1 MSNTCKRNK
10 FVGKYNLG
18 ESQLSRVDSYPYLGV
33 VISSDLRWR
42 HHIDSICAKATRTLN
57 FVKRNCYR
65 CSIEAKTLAY
75 VSLVRPHL
83 KYASAA

>member
-1 MSNTCKRNK
+1 
-10 FVGKYNLG
+10 
-18 ESQLSRVDSYPYLGV
+18 

-65 CSIEAKTLAY
+65 CPVEAKAHAY
-75 VSLVRPHL
+75 VSLVSRAGAKFSSVVVL
-83 KYASAA
+83 NKEVLTIQF